1 LTRTSTRATLR
12 QDRDE
17 PNPETDKLV
26 IRPTRQPGPVPAA
39 KMDECIQGIISWADQ
54 FWVTSLPAPVSD
66 NASRNLW
73 IQTHSQFHVP
83 STPVN
88 LPPCVRK
95 SFCAEGAEILLIR
108 DSTPT
113 QSDSSPGRV
122 STDPVRHHRCR
133 QDSAPPR
140 DSLRR
145 HEKGEL
151 LSCCGES
158 AGA

>member
-1 LTRTSTRATLR
+1 
-12 QDRDE
+12 
-17 PNPETDKLV
+17 
-26 IRPTRQPGPVPAA
+26 
-39 KMDECIQGIISWADQ
+39 MDECIQGIISWADQ

-113 QSDSSPGRV
+113 QSGSSPGRIPTGPFV
-122 STDPVRHHRCR
+122 TIDVAKTAR
-133 QDSAPPR
+133 
-140 DSLRR
+140 
-145 HEKGEL
+145 GEETASGGMRKA
-151 LSCCGES
+151 SC
-158 AGA
+158 